1 VNTGQEGQDGQEGRQ
16 RHGITTGA
24 FLLIALVP
32 VTAAAQQTPRPAA
45 ACERLAS
52 LSLPNT
58 TITLAQVV
66 NAGAFAAP
74 ALPSA
79 QGGGGSSAFA
89 GTLGPVPDVPGRVTA
104 NTAGLGLG
112 YNGGRGI
119 PPFNTLPSF
128 CRVAATL
135 KPSPASDIRMEMW
148 MPVTGW
154 NGHFR
159 GTSPNGLGGVVN
171 YNAMGVGLTDGFA
184 VASTDTG
191 HQGGDTAWMLNPD
204 RVTDFAGRAMHE
216 TTAAGKALATAYYGA
231 APKYSYMIE
240 CGGGSAAALH
250 EVQKYPA
257 DYNGVVV
264 GGHAAHL
271 TRQIFGQLW
280 LWMAAHPNGVAIL
293 PAAKL
298 TVLHD
303 AVMAKCD
310 RLDGVKDGLLE
321 DPTRCTFD
329 PGEIE
334 CRSGDG
340 PDCLTVPQVEAAR
353 KIYAGPTNPRTNERI
368 WSPLYRG
375 SELDWSFFTD
385 SAAPIGIATGALRM
399 ILNDPSFDYRS
410 VNFDT
415 HVAAADRSEIAR
427 VNASN
432 ADVSEFVRRGGKLIL
447 SGGWNNALVPAGAVV
462 DYFGRV
468 SSTLGPGDTRRSVR
482 LYMVPGMIECNGGPG
497 TDTFDML
504 GVMRRWIERGE
515 APAEVIASRVEH
527 GKVVRTRPLCPY
539 PQVATYKGTG
549 STDEAR
555 NFTCK

>member
-1 VNTGQEGQDGQEGRQ
+1 MRSM
-16 RHGITTGA
+16 
-24 FLLIALVP
+24 FLLMIAASAS
-32 VTAAAQQTPRPAA
+32 AAAQTPSTSPA
-45 ACERLAS
+45 ACERLMA
-52 LSLPNT
+52 LSLPNA
-58 TITLAQVV
+58 TITLAEMVKT
-66 NAGAFAAP
+66 GAFAPP
-74 ALPSA
+74 ANPA
-79 QGGGGSSAFA
+79 ARGGGGSSALA
-89 GTLGPVPDVPGRVTA
+89 GTLGGVPDVPGRVTG

-112 YNGGRGI
+112 YNGGHGV
-119 PPFNTLPSF
+119 PPFSALPAF

-135 KPSPASDIRMEMW
+135 KPSPSSDIHMEMW
-148 MPVTGW
+148 MPIVGW
-154 NGHFR
+154 NGRFR
-159 GTSPNGLGGVVN
+159 GTSPNGLGGVIN

-191 HQGGDTAWMLNPD
+191 HQGGSAAWMQLPD
-204 RVTDFAGRAMHE
+204 KVTDFAGRAMHE
-216 TTAAGKALATAYYGA
+216 TTVVGKALTAAYYGA

-257 DYNGVVV
+257 DYNGIVV

-280 LWMAAHPNGVAIL
+280 LWQATHPNGVAVL

-298 TVLHD
+298 RVVHD
-303 AVMAKCD
+303 AVLAKCD
-310 RLDGVKDGLLE
+310 RIDGVNDGVLE
-321 DPTRCTFD
+321 DPTRCTFE
-329 PGEIE
+329 PQEIE
-334 CRSGDG
+334 CASGDG
-340 PDCLTVPQVEAAR
+340 PRCLTPQQVDAVR

-385 SAAPIGIATGALRM
+385 APSPIGIATSTLRDA
-399 ILNDPSFDYRS
+399 ILKDPDWDYRTS
-410 VNFDT
+410 PIDYDRD
-415 HVAAADRSEIAR
+415 VALADRSDLAR

-432 ADVSEFVRRGGKLIL
+432 ADISKYVQGGGKLIL

-462 DYFGRV
+462 DYYGRV
-468 SSTLGPGDTRRSVR
+468 ESAIGAQATRRSVR

-504 GVMRRWIERGE
+504 DFMRRWVERGQ
-515 APAEVIASRVEH
+515 APTDVLASRVEY

-539 PQVATYKGTG
+539 PQLATYKGKG
-549 STDEAR
+549 STDDAK
-555 NFTCK
+555 NFVCK